1 MNLLPLLNGIM
12 NDKNS
17 NAMNMEGSGSL
28 QVKPGIHRK
37 QEMAYRLLPDVPWK
51 YISKLVSYAAL

>member
-1 MNLLPLLNGIM
+1 M